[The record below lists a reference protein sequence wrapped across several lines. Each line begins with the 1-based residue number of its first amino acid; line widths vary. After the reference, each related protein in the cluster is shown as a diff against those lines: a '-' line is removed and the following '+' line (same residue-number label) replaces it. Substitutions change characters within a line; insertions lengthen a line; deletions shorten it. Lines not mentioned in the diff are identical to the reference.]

1 MQRSKHKYFF
11 FQRPKLLNRRH
22 AHGRKGREDNEEVQ
36 WTERTARLTTYHVDN
51 LCGKHHLSCEEVM
64 KVLTEIYVRFHNLS
78 KEKLRKKKREQT

>member
-1 MQRSKHKYFF
+1 M
-11 FQRPKLLNRRH
+11 
-22 AHGRKGREDNEEVQ
+22 Q

-78 KEKLRKKKREQT
+78 KEKLRKKKARTNIIFSMRVCVFVSSQS